1 MTDSD
6 RRWRTTTRRSALG
19 LMSVGA
25 AFFATET
32 LGFTQLSADRGV
44 NVAVA
49 DDLNAVLRIGVD
61 EGQDGTFNAEL
72 TDEPFSGDTNVE
84 FVNQSE
90 TAIDGDSDDGLTVEI
105 DATDSDDGTS
115 LDISNEE
122 NFDITDGTDA
132 TENIVTAT
140 TDLEAE
146 NGNVNRAVL
155 GFNPDEAAG
164 GDSPEADI
172 TVTATFA
179 DGTTLTLTREGIVF
193 EEPQ

>member
-49 DDLNAVLRIGVD
+49 NDLDAVLRIAVQ
-61 EGQDGTFNAEL
+61 EGQDGDFDEEL

-115 LDISNEE
+115 LEISDEE
-122 NFDITDGTDA
+122 NFNITDGTDA
-132 TENIVTAT
+132 TEDIVTAT
-140 TDLEAE
+140 TDLDPE
-146 NGNVNRAVL
+146 NGSGNDNRAVL
-155 GFNPDEAAG
+155 GFNPTDD
-164 GDSPEADI
+164 GDNSPEADI

-193 EEPQ
+193 EE

>member
-6 RRWRTTTRRSALG
+6 ERWRTTTRRSALG

-49 DDLNAVLRIGVD
+49 DDLNAVLQIAVD
-61 EGQDGTFNAEL
+61 EGQDDEFDEEL
-72 TDEPFSGDTNVE
+72 TDEPFTGDTNVE

-105 DATDSDDGTS
+105 DATDPDDGTS

-122 NFDITDGTDA
+122 NFDITGETDA
-132 TENIVTAT
+132 TEDIVTAT
-140 TDLEAE
+140 TDLDPENG

-155 GFNPDEAAG
+155 GFDPTN
-164 GDSPEADI
+164 SPVADI
-172 TVTATFA
+172 TVTATFT
-179 DGTTLTLTREGIVF
+179 DGTTLTLTREGIEF
-193 EEPQ
+193 EE